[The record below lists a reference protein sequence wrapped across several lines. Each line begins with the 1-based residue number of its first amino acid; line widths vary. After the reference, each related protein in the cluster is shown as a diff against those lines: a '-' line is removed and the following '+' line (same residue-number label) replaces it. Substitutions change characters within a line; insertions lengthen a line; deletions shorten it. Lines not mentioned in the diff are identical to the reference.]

1 MAVLIIDRVES
12 SDDVLNLARH
22 LLDALAAGEIDFLVA
37 PGTVHLTKA
46 GATVSAQDLDSHLSL
61 EATYA
66 CTVAFHREGCSCEYD
81 RAHLDPRQGFGV
93 EADRHDGPVAYVP
106 CRGRGTHLRL
116 IECWM
121 CWSDVHRGVLDAHDA
136 LADGMDTAQG
146 ITHTR

>member
-22 LLDALAAGEIDFLVA
+22 LLDALAAGEVDLLVA

-46 GATVSAQDLDSHLSL
+46 GTTVSAQDLDSHLGL
-61 EATYA
+61 EATFA
-66 CTVAFHREGCSCEYD
+66 CPVRFHREDCSCEYD
-81 RAHLDPRQGFGV
+81 RAHLDPRQGVVV

-106 CRGRGTHLRL
+106 CHAQGTHPRL
-116 IECWM
+116 TECWM
-121 CWSDVHRGVLDAHDA
+121 CWSDVHRSVLDAHDA
-136 LADGMDTAQG
+136 LADSVGTSNR